1 MELEIRSSLPLKF
14 ANLTS
19 MLNCLQNLVNPL
31 PCLED
36 DCLLANKSIFI
47 HQGDNVRK
55 KKKMEKVYMH
65 HSVI

>member
-1 MELEIRSSLPLKF
+1 MMELGIRSSLPLKF

-47 HQGDNVRK
+47 HQGDNVK
-55 KKKMEKVYMH
+55 KKENGKSLYAP
-65 HSVI
+65 